1 MLDIKKMKNKLI
13 IADGCCYDMDCYKT
27 RLNNNVLVVG
37 TSGSGKTR
45 SIVTPNILQATGSY
59 VISDPKG
66 NLYDKYGS
74 YLRKRGYRVVKL
86 DLIHPENS
94 ARYNFMEYIRCEQD
108 IVKIADAL
116 YTMENIDRDNGAFWD
131 KAAKL
136 LLQSVMAYLWEAGEP
151 REQTMCSILRLLDAC
166 QIKEHSPEDKN
177 SLDALFEFLPN
188 DSYAKRQY
196 GRFRV
201 AAGKTLKSILITLY
215 AELACYDSAEFRK
228 MTACGEMDLRSI
240 GDRKTAVFVIVS
252 DTDRSM
258 DDFANV
264 FFSQALNELCTH
276 ADTECEN
283 NRLPVDVRFI
293 LDDFATNVVIKEF
306 PRMIASIRSRGISAT
321 LMIQAES
328 QLRAAY
334 RNDDRTIIG
343 NCDTYVY
350 LGGNDIETAENV
362 ARRMDVP
369 TTDILYMPLEECVVF
384 RRGSRPHMG
393 RIFNLEEYEA
403 ALSKGNG
410 RKKAQNTGHSL
421 EVVKDG
427 GGIDED
433 ERAI

>member
-1 MLDIKKMKNKLI
+1 MLDMKKLKNKLI

-66 NLYDKYGS
+66 NLYDKYSG
-74 YLRKRGYRVVKL
+74 YLRKRGYRVAKL
-86 DLIHPENS
+86 DLVHPENS
-94 ARYNFMEYIRCEQD
+94 VKYNFMEYIRCEQD
-108 IVKIADAL
+108 IVKLADMV
-116 YTMENIDRDNGAFWD
+116 YTMENLDSVNGAFWD
-131 KAAKL
+131 NAAKL
-136 LLQSVMAYLWEAGEP
+136 LLQSVMAYLWENTEKK
-151 REQTMCSILRLLDAC
+151 EQTMRSILRLLDGC
-166 QIKEHSPEDKN
+166 RIKESSSEAKTN
-177 SLDALFEFLPN
+177 LDLLFDVLPN

-196 GRFRV
+196 ERFRV
-201 AAGKTLKSILITLY
+201 AAGKTLKSILISLY
-215 AELACYDSAEFRK
+215 AGLACYDSAEFQK
-228 MTACGEMDLRSI
+228 MTAYDEINLRSI
-240 GDRKTAVFVIVS
+240 GDRKTAVFVVVS

-258 DDFANV
+258 DSFANT
-264 FFSQALNELCTH
+264 FFNQALNELCNH
-276 ADTECEN
+276 ADNDCEN

-306 PRMIASIRSRGISAT
+306 PRMIASIRSRGISAL

-328 QLRAAY
+328 QLSAAY
-334 RNDDRTIIG
+334 GKDDRTIIG
-343 NCDTYVY
+343 NCDTYLY

-362 ARRMDVP
+362 AKRMDVP

-410 RKKAQNTGHSL
+410 RKRAQNKGYSL

-427 GGIDED
+427 DGIDED

>member
-1 MLDIKKMKNKLI
+1 MLDMKQLKNKLI

-27 RLNNNVLVVG
+27 KLNNNVLVVG

-45 SIVTPNILQATGSY
+45 SIVIPNILQATGSY

-66 NLYDKYGS
+66 NLYDKYSS

-94 ARYNFMEYIRCEQD
+94 AKYNFMEYIHSEQD
-108 IVKIADAL
+108 IVKVADTL
-116 YTMENIDRDNGAFWD
+116 YTMECMDVDNGAFWD

-136 LLQSVMAYLWEAGEP
+136 LLQSVMAYLWEEVEKE
-151 REQTMCSILRLLDAC
+151 EQTMKSILTLLDAC
-166 QIKEHSPEDKN
+166 QIKENNPENKN
-177 SLDALFEFLPN
+177 SLDLLFDELSN

-215 AELACYDSAEFRK
+215 AELARYDTAEFRS
-228 MTACGEMDLRSI
+228 MNAYDEIDLRSI

-276 ADTECEN
+276 ADTECMD

-293 LDDFATNVVIKEF
+293 LDDFATNVAIKEF

-328 QLRAAY
+328 QLSAVY
-334 RNDDRTIIG
+334 GKDDRTIIG

-350 LGGNDIETAENV
+350 LGGNDFETAENV
-362 ARRMDVP
+362 AKRMDVP
-369 TTDILYMPLEECVVF
+369 TADILYMPLEECVVF
-384 RRGSRPHMG
+384 RRGSRPHIG
-393 RIFNLEEYEA
+393 KIFGLEEYEA
-403 ALSKGNG
+403 AIFNGNG
-410 RKKAQNTGHSL
+410 RKRTQDKEHSL
-421 EVVKDG
+421 EVVK
-427 GGIDED
+427 
-433 ERAI
+433 AV